1 MIASEKTS
9 NFPVGCSGV
18 RWWDWN
24 PMKIDGLGHAQ
35 STEPVK
41 WASTM
46 VPSVTIQYLEIG
58 YTVFI
63 TKNNQ
68 AISKILWVFGGLK
81 F

>member
-1 MIASEKTS
+1 
-9 NFPVGCSGV
+9 
-18 RWWDWN
+18 
-24 PMKIDGLGHAQ
+24 
-35 STEPVK
+35 
-41 WASTM
+41 M